1 MLGMPTFGSIV
12 LFARTTYTWVMFG
25 RKYISE
31 EDPNRTRRAGRHGVD
46 HDPIENDLSVAFV
59 VCIAVALFMI
69 SAGGLP
75 DLWSDMTR
83 EIGWYVHQVVQTAG
97 S

>member
-1 MLGMPTFGSIV
+1 MV
-12 LFARTTYTWVMFG
+12 G

-31 EDPNRTRRAGRHGVD
+31 EEPNRRRRRGRHGAD
-46 HDPIENDLSVAFV
+46 YDPIENDLAVAFV

-69 SAGGLP
+69 STGGFSGV
-75 DLWSDMTR
+75 WSDMTR
-83 EIGWYVHQVVQTAG
+83 EIGAYVHQVVQSAG